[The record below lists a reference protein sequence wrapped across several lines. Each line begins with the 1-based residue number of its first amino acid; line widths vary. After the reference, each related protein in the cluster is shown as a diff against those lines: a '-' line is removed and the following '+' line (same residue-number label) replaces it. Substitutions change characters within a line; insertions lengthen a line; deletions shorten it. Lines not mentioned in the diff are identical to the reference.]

1 MKTFTTEEMAEIN
14 AEKYLSPAWVT
25 QCIKTEDKNVI
36 DVDVSLDENEPYIE
50 NILLTVKKGSVVDT
64 EELRWMLHTLGV
76 PDISVYYT
84 FSVQEQ

>member
-14 AEKYLSPAWVT
+14 AEEWLSPAWVT

-36 DVDVSLDENEPYIE
+36 SVDVNIDEDNPYIE
-50 NILLTVKKGSVVDT
+50 NILLTVKQGSAVDT

-84 FSVQEQ
+84 FAVQEQ